1 MAMTKTCYQLH
12 SAVGLSQFRSLN
24 TERDELHN
32 WSWQKGILK
41 RPARGNLQQRLHALF
56 SSDLTSKR
64 LLVSGVDPVTWCLSA
79 YVIWEKRGRELE
91 NACCLIAP
99 KISKNKQSLCQ
110 PPVALSTG
118 CSGFVLFCLDCRR
131 CIMSR
136 SFPNDGYGTAT
147 WFVAVD
153 KSVVCSANIAH

>member
-1 MAMTKTCYQLH
+1 MTKTCYQLH

-79 YVIWEKRGRELE
+79 YVI
-91 NACCLIAP
+91 
-99 KISKNKQSLCQ
+99 
-110 PPVALSTG
+110 
-118 CSGFVLFCLDCRR
+118 
-131 CIMSR
+131 
-136 SFPNDGYGTAT
+136 
-147 WFVAVD
+147 
-153 KSVVCSANIAH
+153 